1 MDHLIKFRKVK
12 TMKFFNKKSN
22 QIPKEFRDIDK
33 PTKLKRKHSRFNVI
47 ANIKDFKI
55 EQMQKLEIAKAEFIA
70 EKKDEKVRRQK
81 EIDFINGVGK
91 LITWLLIIAVIY
103 FIFIR

>member
-1 MDHLIKFRKVK
+1 MDHSIEFRKVRN
-12 TMKFFNKKSN
+12 MKFFNKKSN

-33 PTKLKRKHSRFNVI
+33 PIKPKRNHSRFNVI
-47 ANIKDFKI
+47 ANLRDFRI

-70 EKKDEKVRRQK
+70 EEKDEKVRRQK

>member
-70 EKKDEKVRRQK
+70 EKKMKRSDDKK
-81 EIDFINGVGK
+81 K
-91 LITWLLIIAVIY
+91 LILLTVSVN
-103 FIFIR
+103 

>member
-1 MDHLIKFRKVK
+1 MVNEFADFGDIFTNFYLSRRLPSHFVED
-12 TMKFFNKKSN
+12 
-22 QIPKEFRDIDK
+22 KEVQNR
-33 PTKLKRKHSRFNVI
+33 VI
-47 ANIKDFKI
+47 EYLSSFDEHIKDFKI

-70 EKKDEKVRRQK
+70 EEKDEKVRRQK